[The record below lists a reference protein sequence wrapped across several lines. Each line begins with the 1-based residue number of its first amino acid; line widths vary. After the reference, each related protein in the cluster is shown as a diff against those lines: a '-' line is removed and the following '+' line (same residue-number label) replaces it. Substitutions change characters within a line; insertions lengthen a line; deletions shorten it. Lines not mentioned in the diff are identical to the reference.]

1 MAKKSTN
8 QQSGKKLL
16 TYLEEGHGYVRL
28 QNEGLS
34 ITDISLRINVN
45 EYHIQQCIDLWNE
58 RQKRRDQVKRMLS
71 YLTKIEENIQELK
84 KSLEGWG
91 ES

>member
-1 MAKKSTN
+1 MAKKSTD
-8 QQSGKKLL
+8 QRSGRKPL

-34 ITDISLRINVN
+34 ISDIASRVPKN

-58 RQKRRDQVKRMLS
+58 RQRRQAQVKKMLS
-71 YLTKIEENIQELK
+71 YLTKIEKNIQGLK
-84 KSLEGWG
+84 KSLQEW
-91 ES
+91 EE